1 MKKLLLSLGVVL
13 TSLTASAQFI
23 NNGNFEATM
32 TQIGA
37 GTFQYVY
44 QTAGWSGFNFGP
56 ETTSPFEGAQAAKL
70 VTTVDPNLNGA
81 LGWGNDTITGAIQQ
95 AYKQTIAN
103 PQDLVVAFAFKYTKA
118 GLDTGYVEFA
128 VWDTLTA
135 GPTDDV
141 PLYAAAIEIGAS
153 VASWTPQ
160 NLTMQATGQTGNA
173 NRLTVTAVSST
184 RGFYDNNVPTQGST
198 LWIDGI
204 QVGFASISENAASEG
219 VSVYPNPANNVLNI
233 KSSEE
238 VASVVVTTTD
248 GKVVANSDSK
258 VVSLDN
264 LNAGMYI
271 YQVTS
276 VSGKVSTG
284 KFMKN

>member
-56 ETTSPFEGAQAAKL
+56 EATSPFEGAQAAKL

-81 LGWGNDTITGAIQQ
+81 LGWGNDTITGVIQQ
-95 AYKQTIAN
+95 QYKQSIAN
-103 PQDLVVAFAFKYTKA
+103 PQDLLVSFSFKYTKA
-118 GLDTGYVEFA
+118 GIDTGYVKFV

-160 NLTMQATGQTGNA
+160 NLTMQTTGQSGNA

>member
-56 ETTSPFEGAQAAKL
+56 EATSPFEGAQAAKL
-70 VTTVDPNLNGA
+70 VTTVDANLNGA
-81 LGWGNDTITGAIQQ
+81 LSWGNDTITGVIQQ